1 MTACIE
7 SRAATPLIRLFSPS
21 DNGAALIIKLIASKE
36 VKPIEREHEMSLLT
50 GGLLNG
56 GIHVLATSKVS
67 AIAEVVSASG
77 QHAEELLD
85 LFQDELRDTRTQI
98 RTGTAPIMASYVKTQ
113 HKVRS
118 PVNAEALVGVA
129 IFGAAV
135 ANLLFGR
142 LEHGELISLAFSAL
156 AALAYVAIR
165 RAR

>member
-1 MTACIE
+1 
-7 SRAATPLIRLFSPS
+7 
-21 DNGAALIIKLIASKE
+21 
-36 VKPIEREHEMSLLT
+36 
-50 GGLLNG
+50 
-56 GIHVLATSKVS
+56 
-67 AIAEVVSASG
+67 
-77 QHAEELLD
+77 
-85 LFQDELRDTRTQI
+85 
-98 RTGTAPIMASYVKTQ
+98 MASYVKTQ